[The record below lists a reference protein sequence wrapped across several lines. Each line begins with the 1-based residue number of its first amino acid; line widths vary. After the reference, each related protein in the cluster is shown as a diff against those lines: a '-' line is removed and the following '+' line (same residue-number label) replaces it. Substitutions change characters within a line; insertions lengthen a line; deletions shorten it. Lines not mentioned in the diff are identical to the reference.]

1 MSDLQ
6 AQFETAT
13 QEAQALPEKPS
24 NEELLLL
31 YSYYKQATNGDAA
44 GKRPGFTNMVGR
56 AKYDAW
62 ANLKG
67 MSQENAMQSYIDL
80 VAGLKSASAK

>member
-1 MSDLQ
+1 MTDLQ
-6 AQFETAT
+6 AQFETAA

-24 NEELLLL
+24 NENLLLL
-31 YSYYKQATNGDAA
+31 YSYYKQATSGDVD
-44 GKRPGFTNMVGR
+44 GKRPGFTNMIGR

-67 MSQENAMQSYIDL
+67 TSQETAMQSYVNL
-80 VAGLKSASAK
+80 VAQLKTI

>member
-6 AQFETAT
+6 AQFEIAA
-13 QEAQALPEKPS
+13 QEAQALSQKPS
-24 NEELLLL
+24 NENLLLL
-31 YSYYKQATNGDAA
+31 YSYYKQATSGDAS

-67 MSQENAMQSYIDL
+67 MSQDDAMQSYIDL
-80 VAGLKSASAK
+80 VAMLKAA

>member
-1 MSDLQ
+1 MSDLK
-6 AQFETAT
+6 AQFKTAA

-24 NEELLLL
+24 NENLLLL
-31 YSYYKQATNGDAA
+31 YSYYKQATSGDVN
-44 GKRPGFTNMVGR
+44 GKRPGFTNIVGR

-67 MSQENAMQSYIDL
+67 ISQDDAMQSYIDL
-80 VAGLKSASAK
+80 VARLKAA